1 MSRFITRIY
10 ELVHLR
16 KSVGEQVGELLQVD
30 KLLNVYR
37 VILPGSA
44 RLLMVRR
51 VRMEQMERSKVTITQ
66 NPALNTTFLSL
77 KGSKLKNVV

>member
-10 ELVHLR
+10 EQVHLR
-16 KSVGEQVGELLQVD
+16 KSVGEQVD

-44 RLLMVRR
+44 CILMVRM
-51 VRMEQMERSKVTITQ
+51 VRMVRMERSKVTITQ
-66 NPALNTTFLSL
+66 NPALNTTFSSL
-77 KGSKLKNVV
+77 KGSKLKIIV